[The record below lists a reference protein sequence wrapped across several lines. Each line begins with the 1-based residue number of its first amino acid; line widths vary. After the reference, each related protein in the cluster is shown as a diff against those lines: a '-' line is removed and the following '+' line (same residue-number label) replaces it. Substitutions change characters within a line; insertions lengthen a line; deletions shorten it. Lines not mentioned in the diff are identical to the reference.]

1 MKKEIK
7 MMKPTTV
14 ILATLMISLPWT
26 CFVGTLAA
34 AEKPV
39 APATTKSKGKKVF
52 MTGHSFF
59 ILDGYMAKKVDLIA
73 KAAGKEEHELVGWRY
88 SGSRSGAVDKWWQ
101 KGADQEPRKSVA
113 AGKVDILTVCT
124 YYLKKGSEQEKCIRN
139 FVKLMQENNPK
150 GLIYV
155 ISTKPRSDG
164 PYKGGWDAR
173 TKAELAKLYGRIDE
187 TRRYANNKNALVD
200 EINESYGKEVI
211 REVPLYYG
219 QALMRKQIIDG
230 KVEGVKKQS
239 DLYSDAMGHV
249 SELGQRLN
257 AYTVFAAIYGES
269 PVGLHVPEWEK
280 SGDTVL
286 RAQALSLQKAAWAA
300 VQAVP
305 VTRKRRN
312 RSR

>member
-1 MKKEIK
+1 
-7 MMKPTTV
+7 MMKRMTV
-14 ILATLMISLPWT
+14 LFATLAISLSWT

-39 APATTKSKGKKVF
+39 ASATTKSEGKRIF
-52 MTGHSFF
+52 FTGHSFF
-59 ILDGYMAKKVDLIA
+59 IVGGYMAKKVDLIA
-73 KAAGKEEHELVGWRY
+73 KAAGKEKHELVGWRY
-88 SGSRSGAVDKWWQ
+88 SGGRSGAVDKWWD
-101 KGADQEPRKSVA
+101 KGPDQEPRKSVA
-113 AGKVDILTVCT
+113 AGKVDIVTVCT
-124 YYLKKGSEQEKCIRN
+124 YWMKKGSEQEKSIRN
-139 FVKLMQENNPK
+139 FVELMQKNNPE

-155 ISTKPRSDG
+155 ISTKPPSDG
-164 PYKGGWDAR
+164 PYEGGWDAR
-173 TKAELAKLYGRIDE
+173 TKAELAKLYGWIDE
-187 TRRYANNKNALVD
+187 TRRYANNKNVLVD
-200 EINESYGKEVI
+200 EINKFYGKEVI

-219 QALMRKQIIDG
+219 QALLRAQIIDG

-239 DLYSDAMGHV
+239 ELYSDAMGHV

-286 RAQALSLQKAAWAA
+286 RAQGLSLQKAAWAA

-305 VTRKRRN
+305 VTQN
-312 RSR
+312 ATNH